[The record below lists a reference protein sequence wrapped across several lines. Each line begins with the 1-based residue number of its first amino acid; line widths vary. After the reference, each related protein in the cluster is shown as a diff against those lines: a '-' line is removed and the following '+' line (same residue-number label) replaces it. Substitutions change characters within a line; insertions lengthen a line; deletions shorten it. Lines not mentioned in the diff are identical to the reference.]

1 MLKVRVIP
9 TMLLKDVGL
18 VKGEGFNSWRRVGTA
33 MPAVKVYNTRQVDEL
48 MLLDITA
55 TEDHREPDYEL
66 VAELAQETFVPFTIG
81 GGITSIEQIRLLLKA
96 GADKVSINSAAYE
109 NPQLIREA
117 AERFGRQCVVVSI
130 DAKKEAEGYRCYS
143 HCGKHRT
150 ECTPGVWAAY
160 MEELGAGEILITSIE
175 RDGTMQG
182 YDLELIR
189 EVTAAVKRIPVI
201 ASGGAGSYEDLRLA
215 LVEGKATAVAAA
227 SIFHFTQQT
236 PMEAKHY
243 LAKCGIPVRNS
254 IVQWG

>member
-55 TEDHREPDYEL
+55 TEDEREPDYEL

-81 GGITSIEQIRLLLKA
+81 GGITSIEHVRRLLKA

-109 NPQLIREA
+109 NPQFIREA
-117 AERFGRQCVVVSI
+117 AERFGRQCVVISI
-130 DAKKEAEGYRCYS
+130 DAKKEADGYRCYS
-143 HCGKHRT
+143 HCGKRRT
-150 ECTPGVWAAY
+150 EHTPGAWAAY
-160 MEELGAGEILITSIE
+160 MEEMGAGEILITSVE
-175 RDGTMQG
+175 RDGVMQG

-201 ASGGAGSYEDLRLA
+201 ASGGAGGYEDFRLA